1 MPKKCFKNI
10 MKQKIVIM
18 TDISFTKRD
27 YKRFDISNLRKKFNV
42 FIFDF
47 TKNFSNKLT
56 SFKYSQK
63 TYKCKGYYSI
73 KNISSFIELVEKHN
87 FSNSIDYISNKPLI
101 HRLTKI
107 LKKNN
112 IPLVKIQNGLVIM
125 PEDPRS
131 FMQNFNILILK
142 LTSKKKF
149 LTLVANQITK
159 LRNRF
164 IKKEPR
170 IFFDKIVVTGKTGLK
185 DPGIGIKTKII
196 YAHSYDY
203 DNYLNNNKFHKLNIK
218 KPYAVFLDQNIP
230 FVADGIRFP
239 GMSPVPRCTPDKY
252 YPALNN
258 FFNIFE
264 KNFKMKI
271 IVCAHP
277 KSDYGSSK
285 NYLYGRKFI
294 KNKTINLVQ
303 DSKIVFAHC
312 STAINYPVLYKK
324 PLVFLTSNEYIRSFD
339 NYTPAIYAKKLNSSY
354 FNIDDKNNNSKIQN
368 IDLFKV
374 DKKKYKIYKDD
385 YIKYP
390 SRSHKKFWEIF
401 NEKI

>member
-1 MPKKCFKNI
+1 MKK
-10 MKQKIVIM
+10 KIIIM

-27 YKRFDISNLRKKFNV
+27 YKRFGISNLRKKFNV

-47 TKNFSNKLT
+47 TKNFSKKLAG
-56 SFKYSQK
+56 FKYSQK

-73 KNISSFIELVEKHN
+73 KSIPSFIEFVEKHN
-87 FSNSIDYISNKPLI
+87 FSNSINYMSNKPLI

-112 IPLVKIQNGLVIM
+112 IPLIKIQNGLVID
-125 PEDPRS
+125 PTDPRS
-131 FMQNFNILILK
+131 FMQNIHIFILK

-149 LTLVANQITK
+149 LTFIVSQITK

-164 IKKEPR
+164 IKKKPNF
-170 IFFDKIVVTGKTGLK
+170 FFDKIVVTGKTGIK
-185 DPGIGIKTKII
+185 DPDIRKNTKII

-203 DNYLNNNKFHKLNIK
+203 DNYLKNNKLPKLNIK

-230 FVADGIRFP
+230 FVADGLIFP
-239 GMSPVPRCTPDKY
+239 GMVPVPRCTSEKY

-258 FFNIFE
+258 FFNTFE
-264 KNFKMKI
+264 KNFNMKV

-277 KSDYGSSK
+277 KSDYESNK

-294 KNKTINLVQ
+294 KNKTINLVK

-312 STAINYPVLYKK
+312 STAITYAVIYKK
-324 PLVFLTSNEYIRSFD
+324 PLVFLLSNEYIRSFD
-339 NYTPAIYAKKLNSSY
+339 NYTPSVIAKKLNSPY
-354 FNIDDKNNNSKIQN
+354 FNIDDKNNKSKIQHIN
-368 IDLFKV
+368 LFKI
-374 DKKKYKIYKDD
+374 DQKKYKIYVDD

-390 SRSHKKFWEIF
+390 SRSRKKFWEIF